1 MEDRAC
7 MDDLLA
13 GVEGLRL
20 AVWVRTGA
28 WPFAIANTAHVV
40 GIALLFGGIA
50 VLDLRLLGAA
60 RAIEVAR
67 LARLVLPVAVFGF
80 VLAVITGALMFI
92 ANAREYWAHPL
103 FAWKLAL
110 IAAAGANA
118 LLLHLTSWRER
129 ERWGA
134 RAPLSARSAA
144 ILSLGLWLGV
154 IACGRLMAY
163 L

>member
-1 MEDRAC
+1 
-7 MDDLLA
+7 MDALL
-13 GVEGLRL
+13 GWMEGLNV
-20 AVWVRTGA
+20 AVRVRTGA
-28 WPFAIANTAHVV
+28 WPFAIANTGHVV

-60 RAIEVAR
+60 SRSLDIAK

-80 VLAVITGALMFI
+80 GLTAATGVLMFV

-110 IAAAGANA
+110 IAAAGTNA
-118 LLLHLTSWRER
+118 LLLHLTSWRRR
-129 ERWGA
+129 EFWGA
-134 RAPLSARSAA
+134 RVPLSARVAGLA
-144 ILSLGLWLGV
+144 SLGLWLGA

-163 L
+163 F

>member
-1 MEDRAC
+1 
-7 MDDLLA
+7 MDDLL
-13 GVEGLRL
+13 GWIEGLRL

-28 WPFAIANTAHVV
+28 WPFAIANTGHVV

-60 RAIEVAR
+60 SRVIDIAT
-67 LARLVLPVAVFGF
+67 LARLVLPVAAAGFG
-80 VLAVITGALMFI
+80 LAAATGGLMFI

-118 LLLHLTSWRER
+118 LLLHLTSWRGR
-129 ERWGA
+129 ESWGA
-134 RAPLSARSAA
+134 LAPLSARAA
-144 ILSLGLWLGV
+144 GLASLGLWLGV

-163 L
+163 F

>member
-1 MEDRAC
+1 

-13 GVEGLRL
+13 GVEGMRL
-20 AVWVRTGA
+20 AVWIRAGA
-28 WPFAIANTAHVV
+28 WPFAIANTLHVV

-60 RAIEVAR
+60 RAIEIAR

-80 VLAVITGALMFI
+80 ALAAATGGLMFI
-92 ANAREYWAHPL
+92 SNAREYWAHPL

-118 LLLHLTSWRER
+118 LLLHMTSWRRR
-129 ERWGA
+129 ESWGA
-134 RAPLSARSAA
+134 VVPVSARAAA
-144 ILSLGLWLGV
+144 IMSLGLWLGV

-163 L
+163 Y